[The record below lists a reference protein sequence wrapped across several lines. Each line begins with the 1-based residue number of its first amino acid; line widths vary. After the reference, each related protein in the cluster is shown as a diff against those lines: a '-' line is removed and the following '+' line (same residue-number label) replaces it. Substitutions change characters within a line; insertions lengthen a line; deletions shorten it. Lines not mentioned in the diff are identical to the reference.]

1 MPAITAITLRFSR
14 KFQISRDDWIG
25 ADALV
30 TVAIGDDE
38 AGHTDPA
45 EIRQLAIAEARQLVI
60 ETVAAEYLE
69 RTQLAARQHA
79 GQLPAGQTAGD
90 ATAAGEAP
98 EPPAGSGESHT
109 PPTTN
114 GRPATPEEAERRF
127 FARYGAIVGGESW
140 LDVRAYLAIGDP
152 KPATIEGWYRIAEAV
167 RDAERARATPA
178 NDVAPAPTGSDR
190 SADAIADG
198 EVDATPPAHVE
209 QHAVSHQPR
218 PQRQAQPIPT
228 ADRARSAARRA
239 LK

>member
-45 EIRQLAIAEARQLVI
+45 EIRHLAIAEARQLVI

-79 GQLPAGQTAGD
+79 GQLPAGQVASA
-90 ATAAGEAP
+90 ATAAAAQPIVEEQLAQ
-98 EPPAGSGESHT
+98 PA
-109 PPTTN
+109 N

-152 KPATIEGWYRIAEAV
+152 KPTTIEGWYRIAEAV
-167 RDAERARATPA
+167 RDAERARVTPA
-178 NDVAPAPTGSDR
+178 NDVARVPASSDR

-198 EVDATPPAHVE
+198 EVDATPPSHAE